1 MCIYEK
7 MRLIYCKE
15 WQVEGAYTARSRKV
29 EWLVGS
35 LEFFPVVVFMEE
47 IAAHLM
53 HIRNG

>member
-1 MCIYEK
+1 

-15 WQVEGAYTARSRKV
+15 GQVEGAYAASFRKV
-29 EWLVGS
+29 EWLIGS
-35 LEFFPVVVFMEE
+35 LENFPVIVFMEE